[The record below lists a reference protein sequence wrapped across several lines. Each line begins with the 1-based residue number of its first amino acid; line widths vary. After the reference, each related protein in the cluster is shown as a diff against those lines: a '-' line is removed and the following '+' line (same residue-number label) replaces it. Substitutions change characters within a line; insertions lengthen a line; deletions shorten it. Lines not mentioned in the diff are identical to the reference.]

1 MSVSTGKRARLT
13 GRGGRRVVLAGRGD
27 GWQLWV
33 PEDVWAAMSEAE
45 RAAYVERQRALLDQA
60 ARASTLAEIRHEK
73 KAPTSTE
80 RRPRRAIA
88 GALDLA
94 GALQLTLL

>member
-60 ARASTLAEIRHEK
+60 ARAST
-73 KAPTSTE
+73 
-80 RRPRRAIA
+80 
-88 GALDLA
+88 
-94 GALQLTLL
+94 